1 MGARFYDNAILNKLK
16 NWVKDPNIK
25 ITGPEETRRLF
36 EYIADV
42 TNDKAIELPLI
53 ALRRQPTLVINN
65 ANKQPLTF
73 DGQTIEG
80 NSNTKKVGTL
90 LAIPITLNYNIDIY
104 TRYFDEAD
112 EYVRNFVF
120 NLINYPKVKVN
131 IPYNGSELE
140 HYANITLNPEVQDN
154 SDIPERLIAGQFTR
168 WTISIEVNDA
178 YLFNYKIDDTWNIET
193 DLQVKL
199 SENIKLKYGEEK

>member
-80 NSNTKKVGTL
+80 NSNAKKVGTL

-140 HYANITLNPEVQDN
+140 HYANITLNSEVQDN